1 MSDSVL
7 IDAERPW
14 PGLLPF
20 TEDAYQ
26 YFHGR
31 EHETDE
37 LFRLIEREPLT
48 VLFGQSGLGKSSLL
62 NAGVFPR
69 LRRAG
74 YLPVYLRLD
83 LDAHA
88 PALLDQVARSLAE
101 ACTRNEVI
109 ATAQL
114 PGESFWEYLHR
125 PDTQFLNPHGRPV
138 VPTLVLDQ
146 FEEIFTLGR
155 QSSEQTLRTQI
166 FIRQL
171 GELIENRVPQELE
184 TALTEHPE
192 RLDQLDLL
200 RQNLKIVFAFREDYL
215 AEFEELKAY
224 IRPIMQNRMRLTA
237 MRGDR
242 AAEAIQT
249 AGAGRVSAPVAARI
263 VRFLGGVA
271 SEESQNLDDI
281 AVEPALLSLVCR
293 ELNEQRI
300 ARGESEITADLI
312 QGENA
317 EQIIAKFYEQGFVGL
332 DARVRQFVEDHLLT
346 AAGYRDSC
354 ALDNALASP
363 GVTQS
368 ALQILADRRIL
379 RREERGGLVRLE
391 LIHDVLAVVAKQSRD
406 ARHQAESL
414 AAAQLVVAKQRR
426 RQRLILAS
434 AGVLVAC
441 LVGVSWVAWTAIA
454 ERREAQAATRNA
466 VKSAAEKEVERRAA
480 QQATLVAKRA
490 NETTTR
496 TLQEKEE
503 ERQAAVVNLAA
514 ADEQLDKHGSVEDQ
528 RKCVQSTNRVAAGPA
543 PEANVDYF
551 VGTWHVD
558 DEKSASTTYMDWRPD
573 HSCVLKHI
581 ITQGKEMDTTG
592 DVCSWRFT
600 RLGPHSFAVDWKS
613 KVLGDAVP
621 KHLEFEIESPVRVR
635 NTTMN
640 YDALRIVCPQQEIPL
655 LQHQLNALRQRA
667 DANPGHPEYRDD
679 LAAGFDKLGQAQV
692 EADHPQEA
700 LTAFT
705 GEVATY
711 RQLTSQDSGRA
722 LWRQHLGA
730 AQKNLGDFHMGRFQ
744 SIRRRSPHGDKAGA
758 IAQLQ
763 AALAAYQSDLD
774 IRRQL
779 VAATPQDLGALRA
792 AATANLDMG
801 VVLSWAEFAQ
811 CRQYFVENVRI
822 LDKVTAAQPASV
834 EDNEALVRGWW
845 SLSQVSDGADK
856 KAAVSSALKVA
867 ETLERNHQSYEG
879 IATDIETLRQM
890 LKALDTPKG
899 NSGP

>member
-1 MSDSVL
+1 MSDPVL
-7 IDAERPW
+7 IDADRPW

-20 TEDAYQ
+20 TEEACQ
-26 YFHGR
+26 FFHGR
-31 EHETDE
+31 ESEADE
-37 LFRLIEREPLT
+37 LFRLIERETLT

-74 YLPVYLRLD
+74 YLPVYLRLE

-88 PALLDQVARSLAE
+88 PALLDQVARCLAQ
-101 ACTRNEVI
+101 ACSRNEVL

-125 PDTQFLNPHGRPV
+125 PDTQFLNPHGRAV

-155 QSSEQTLRTQI
+155 QSPEQALRTQI

-184 TALTEHPE
+184 TTLTEHPE
-192 RLDQLDLL
+192 RLDQFDLL

-215 AEFEELKAY
+215 AEFEELKAE

-242 AAEAIQT
+242 AAEAIQI

-263 VRFLGGVA
+263 VRFLGGA
-271 SEESQNLDDI
+271 PSEENQRLSDI

-300 ARGESEITADLI
+300 ARGQSEITADLI

-317 EQIIAKFYEQGFVGL
+317 EQIIAKFYEQGFVDL
-332 DARVRQFVEDHLLT
+332 DVRVRQFVEDRLLT

-354 ALDNALASP
+354 ALDNALATP
-363 GVTQS
+363 GVTPT

-391 LIHDVLAVVAKQSRD
+391 LIHDVLAAVAKQSRD

-414 AAAQLVVAKQRR
+414 AAAQLLVTKQRR

-441 LVGVSWVAWTAIA
+441 LVGVSWVAWTALREKRQA
-454 ERREAQAATRNA
+454 ETATRNA
-466 VKSAAEKEVERRAA
+466 MESAAEKEVERRAE
-480 QQATLVAKRA
+480 QQATLAAQRA

-496 TLQEKEE
+496 TLQEKEQ
-503 ERQAAVVNLAA
+503 ERRAAIVNLAA

-543 PEANVDYF
+543 PEATVDYF
-551 VGTWHVD
+551 VGSWHVD
-558 DEKSASTTYMDWRPD
+558 NEVSSTYVDWRPD
-573 HSCVLKHI
+573 HSCVTKHI
-581 ITQGKEMDTTG
+581 ITQGKELDTSG
-592 DVCSWRFT
+592 DICSWSFT
-600 RLGPHSFAVDWKS
+600 PLGPHTFAVDWKS
-613 KVLGDAVP
+613 KVLGGGFP
-621 KHLEFEIESPVRVR
+621 KHLEFEIKSPLRVH

-640 YDALRIVCPQQEIPL
+640 YDSFKIVCPEQEIQL
-655 LQHQLNALRQRA
+655 LQRQLDALRRRSDA
-667 DANPGHPEYRDD
+667 DPGNPTYRDD
-679 LAAGFDKLGQAQV
+679 LAAGFEKLGQALDQ
-692 EADHPQEA
+692 ADRPQQA

-705 GEVATY
+705 SEIATY
-711 RQLTSQDSGRA
+711 QQLANRDSGSL

-730 AQKNLGDFHMGRFQ
+730 AQKTLGDFRMSRFQ
-744 SIRRRSPHGDKAGA
+744 AIRPRTPNGDKAA
-758 IAQLQ
+758 ALTQLQ
-763 AALAAYQSDLD
+763 AAIAAYQSDLN
-774 IRRQL
+774 IRTQL
-779 VAATPQDLGALRA
+779 VAAAPADLAALRA
-792 AATANLDMG
+792 EAIANSDMG
-801 VVLSWAEFAQ
+801 VAMSWYQFAQ
-811 CRQYFVENVRI
+811 CRKYFQENVRI
-822 LDKVTAAQPASV
+822 LEKVTTASPV
-834 EDNEALVRGWW
+834 SMQDNEALMQGWW
-845 SLSQVSDGADK
+845 MLSNVSDGPAK
-856 KAAVSSALKVA
+856 KAALSSALEVA
-867 ETLERNHQSYEG
+867 ETMDRNHQISEG
-879 IATDIETLRQM
+879 DAGVVETLRQQ
-890 LKALDTPKG
+890 LTALDSAKG
-899 NSGP
+899 KPGP